1 MSTTDLVSKDPVL
14 HTVET
19 NPSNDDVEC
28 LTCSFLSFPVITALQ
43 GTQCETKESIK
54 DIFHGLLNN
63 TSLGKLVWMNIRERL
78 IWKDVKQAQQ
88 NQLWSADD
96 YVKIKFIGKLT
107 VGNGE

>member
-1 MSTTDLVSKDPVL
+1 MQVQCNV
-14 HTVET
+14 
-19 NPSNDDVEC
+19 SNDGKEQDSNWVDEGREVC
-28 LTCSFLSFPVITALQ
+28 IIDPALQ

-96 YVKIKFIGKLT
+96 YVKIIFIGKLT
-107 VGNGE
+107 IGNGE